1 MDFAS
6 RLKELLSDRNISQRD
21 FASKIDIAASTAGNY
36 IRGVREPDYETL
48 KRIAAFFHV
57 STDYMLGVEQEKAN
71 DPLENE
77 LLLILRMLD
86 QDQKELLLEQGKL
99 LLKRRQGQR

>member
-48 KRIAAFFHV
+48 
-57 STDYMLGVEQEKAN
+57 
-71 DPLENE
+71 
-77 LLLILRMLD
+77 
-86 QDQKELLLEQGKL
+86 
-99 LLKRRQGQR
+99 